1 MVLLIELSDEALE
14 VACGGPR
21 CGSPTLAYGSHCFTC
36 RPHFVWDPDTFGLF
50 KPMNANP
57 VLVAPGLQPRSKSD
71 VR

>member
-1 MVLLIELSDEALE
+1 MRGAKVWISNPCIWISLLHLSSSL
-14 VACGGPR
+14 CM
-21 CGSPTLAYGSHCFTC
+21 GSRH
-36 RPHFVWDPDTFGLF
+36 VGLF